1 MAKYITILLLISI
14 PSFAQI
20 TFQKG
25 YYIDNNNER
34 HDCFIK
40 DEDWLNIPKAFN
52 YRTTSESEEH
62 SIFLEQVKE
71 FSVNKNKYVRANV
84 DIDNSSSDLRKLSLI
99 RKPEFTNETLFLKVL
114 TEGKATLY
122 YFRKRG
128 EDRYFFKKDTS
139 TIQQL
144 IYKKY
149 IVSTTQTGI
158 NNNFQNQLRAE
169 LNCANYTDEK
179 FKTLKYNR
187 ATLEKFFIEYNQCEG
202 GAIVVPQD
210 NKEKSAFH
218 FKVTPGL
225 DFASM
230 QAQSS
235 TKDVLADFESKIR
248 PRIGAEFELTLPFN
262 NNKWAAV
269 SEPNFQWY
277 KSKVNSHIPRNINYQ
292 SFELPLGLRHYFFL
306 KSGNRIFITAIGIL
320 DVPLVYKVN
329 LPTGKYNNH
338 PLSSNVA
345 FGVGYNY
352 KKISIECRY
361 YSKRTSMLTIP
372 GEATDLF
379 LDYRKTS
386 IIFGYRIF

>member
-1 MAKYITILLLISI
+1 
-14 PSFAQI
+14 
-20 TFQKG
+20 
-25 YYIDNNNER
+25 
-34 HDCFIK
+34 
-40 DEDWLNIPKAFN
+40 
-52 YRTTSESEEH
+52 
-62 SIFLEQVKE
+62 
-71 FSVNKNKYVRANV
+71 
-84 DIDNSSSDLRKLSLI
+84 
-99 RKPEFTNETLFLKVL
+99 
-114 TEGKATLY
+114 
-122 YFRKRG
+122 
-128 EDRYFFKKDTS
+128 
-139 TIQQL
+139 
-144 IYKKY
+144 
-149 IVSTTQTGI
+149 
-158 NNNFQNQLRAE
+158 
-169 LNCANYTDEK
+169 
-179 FKTLKYNR
+179 
-187 ATLEKFFIEYNQCEG
+187 
-202 GAIVVPQD
+202 
-210 NKEKSAFH
+210 
-218 FKVTPGL
+218 
-225 DFASM
+225 M